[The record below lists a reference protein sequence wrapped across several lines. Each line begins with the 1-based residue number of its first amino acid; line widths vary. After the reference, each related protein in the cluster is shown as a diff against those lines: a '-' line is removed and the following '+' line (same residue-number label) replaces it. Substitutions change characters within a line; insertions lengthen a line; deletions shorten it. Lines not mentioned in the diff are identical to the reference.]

1 MLGLVVHTRHSVSR
15 RFECLAALI
24 TLAVVMAYLIFGI
37 KSEVSAG
44 SYFTA
49 VSFLIAIGVIGWQRS
64 AGGAAVLFLIV
75 ALLVSDVALRVQRQ
89 TAMTAMAEFPWN
101 HATYLVQSLRSKP
114 INKRADFIE
123 NCIAADAG
131 SQPISQIFYDYEV
144 APFNALSMPNTCFS
158 VAWGDLS
165 PAGTYCDRSN
175 PIQYILLSLTAPGF
189 MDEAAFNKRIAGLE
203 PSVVQRMQ
211 QDRST
216 RTTLAE
222 QGLFGDQKFVRLCSG
237 ADVAI
242 FKAKP

>member
-1 MLGLVVHTRHSVSR
+1 
-15 RFECLAALI
+15 
-24 TLAVVMAYLIFGI
+24 
-37 KSEVSAG
+37 
-44 SYFTA
+44 
-49 VSFLIAIGVIGWQRS
+49 
-64 AGGAAVLFLIV
+64 
-75 ALLVSDVALRVQRQ
+75 
-89 TAMTAMAEFPWN
+89 
-101 HATYLVQSLRSKP
+101 
-114 INKRADFIE
+114 
-123 NCIAADAG
+123 
-131 SQPISQIFYDYEV
+131 
-144 APFNALSMPNTCFS
+144 MPNTCFS

>member
-89 TAMTAMAEFPWN
+89 TAMTAMAEFPGTTRLIWS
-101 HATYLVQSLRSKP
+101 SLCARSRS
-114 INKRADFIE
+114 INV
-123 NCIAADAG
+123 
-131 SQPISQIFYDYEV
+131 PIS
-144 APFNALSMPNTCFS
+144 
-158 VAWGDLS
+158 
-165 PAGTYCDRSN
+165 
-175 PIQYILLSLTAPGF
+175 
-189 MDEAAFNKRIAGLE
+189 
-203 PSVVQRMQ
+203 
-211 QDRST
+211 
-216 RTTLAE
+216 
-222 QGLFGDQKFVRLCSG
+222 
-237 ADVAI
+237 
-242 FKAKP
+242 